1 MAGETGETP
10 SEVVAQ
16 QTQPQKESFVTRF
29 KNRLL
34 GRSSQPQPQG
44 EGLVGTKTTE
54 QIRQTAQQ
62 IPATPELPQEKV
74 PAPGEP
80 GYKPLTKESTT
91 PEWERRAQLE
101 AAALQIRASQ
111 VESTGIAQQPVKS
124 PDQIAEEARIDA
136 ENLAKMQQPTQAPG
150 EFPRV
155 APFVEPPTNSPTTLP
170 EKVFEP
176 QPEVPGEHE
185 EVDEF
190 LKTKPQPSVE
200 TPVPTSPG
208 EAIPV
213 QSSPEE
219 EQPIPVNIPQRT
231 PVNVGDEVR

>member
-34 GRSSQPQPQG
+34 GRSFQPQPQG

-80 GYKPLTKESTT
+80 GYKQKSL
-91 PEWERRAQLE
+91 QLLNGSE
-101 AAALQIRASQ
+101 GL
-111 VESTGIAQQPVKS
+111 
-124 PDQIAEEARIDA
+124 
-136 ENLAKMQQPTQAPG
+136 N
-150 EFPRV
+150 
-155 APFVEPPTNSPTTLP
+155 
-170 EKVFEP
+170 
-176 QPEVPGEHE
+176 
-185 EVDEF
+185 
-190 LKTKPQPSVE
+190 
-200 TPVPTSPG
+200 
-208 EAIPV
+208 
-213 QSSPEE
+213 
-219 EQPIPVNIPQRT
+219 
-231 PVNVGDEVR
+231 

>member
-80 GYKPLTKESTT
+80 GYEPLTKESTT

-124 PDQIAEEARIDA
+124 PDQLAEEARIDA
-136 ENLAKMQQPTQAPG
+136 ANLAKAVQPSVPL
-150 EFPRV
+150 PKV
-155 APFVEPPTNSPTTLP
+155 APFVESPTTSPTTLP

>member
-16 QTQPQKESFVTRF
+16 AAQPTKESFVTRF
-29 KNRLL
+29 KNKLL
-34 GRSSQPQPQG
+34 GRSSQLAAPVAPPQPESQPISVPPEPTEHERTAFGAFAEGGQG
-44 EGLVGTKTTE
+44 
-54 QIRQTAQQ
+54 I
-62 IPATPELPQEKV
+62 IPASEQVGEKAPSWLRQQQQERQAATGPKTPE
-74 PAPGEP
+74 
-80 GYKPLTKESTT
+80 
-91 PEWERRAQLE
+91 
-101 AAALQIRASQ
+101 
-111 VESTGIAQQPVKS
+111 
-124 PDQIAEEARIDA
+124 QIAEEARIDA
-136 ENLAKMQQPTQAPG
+136 ENLAKLQQPTQAPG